1 MIQRIQTLYMLLSMV
16 LIGLL
21 MAFPFA
27 EIIDAGAIYLFDKM
41 GISGEVGMVQNGWP
55 IAALIAII
63 LLVHLVA
70 VFNYKKRML
79 QMRMLVFSIFLMIGL
94 FGMFYF
100 FTYFSFD
107 NAQISFKIVVAFPL
121 VAIVLDYLA
130 IRAIGKDEALI
141 RSIDRIR

>member
-1 MIQRIQTLYMLLSMV
+1 MIQRIQTLYVILSMI
-16 LIGLL
+16 LMGLL

-27 EIIDAGAIYLFDKM
+27 EIVEGSNIYLFDKM
-41 GISGEVGMVQNGWP
+41 GISGDEGLVQNGWP
-55 IAALIAII
+55 IAALIVII
-63 LLVHLVA
+63 LLLHLV
-70 VFNYKKRML
+70 VVYNFKKRVF
-79 QMRMLVFSIFLMIGL
+79 QMRLLVFSIILMVGL

-107 NAQISFKIVVAFPL
+107 KAQISFKIVTAFPL

>member
-1 MIQRIQTLYMLLSMV
+1 MIQRIQTLYVILSMV

-21 MAFPFA
+21 FAFPFA
-27 EIIDAGAIYLFDKM
+27 EIVENGTIYLFDKM
-41 GISGEVGMVQNGWP
+41 GISGEAGLVQNGWP
-55 IAALIAII
+55 IAALIVII
-63 LLVHLVA
+63 LLLHLVTIYS
-70 VFNYKKRML
+70 FKKRVL
-79 QMRMLVFSIFLMIGL
+79 QMRILVFSIFLMIGL

-100 FTYFSFD
+100 FTYFSFEK
-107 NAQISFKIVVAFPL
+107 AHISFKIVAVFPL